1 MGWDGFLLLWCG
13 LWAVVAL
20 VGLGRSLAGVTADQR
35 KVRLTGRI
43 VRVTQ
48 PRHGGSRKGGIAVVV
63 RYRDPVSGEEVTVT
77 NDGERGETITAAWE
91 GREVGVGYPP
101 GRPHAYRFSNAP
113 EQPGRGLGR
122 PALALFLLCA
132 GLVALAA
139 VRWGWP
145 WVLIGVAGPWAVAG
159 IVQLPRAVQEKAA
172 RLGRL
177 AVLEAVPGRV
187 VAVLRDVS
195 VDDDGHTST
204 TITPV
209 LSFTTRGGTAV
220 TAYCPTDLPGQA
232 GAYGRELT
240 VHHDPSDPAV
250 FTLDASAGRRS
261 VERGVRYHVLMIVVL
276 VATTVVGAVLL

>member
-1 MGWDGFLLLWCG
+1 MGWDEILLVWCG

-43 VRVTQ
+43 VRVTE
-48 PRHGGSRKGGIAVVV
+48 PRHGGSRKGGIPVVV
-63 RYRDPVSGEEVTVT
+63 RYRDPVSGEEVEVT
-77 NDGERGETITAAWE
+77 NDGERGEMITVAWE
-91 GREVGVGYPP
+91 GRELGIGYPL
-101 GRPHAYRFSNAP
+101 GRPHAYRFSDAA
-113 EQPGRGLGR
+113 EQPGRGLDR
-122 PALALFLLCA
+122 PAFAFFLVCA

-145 WVLIGVAGPWAVAG
+145 WALIGVAGSWAVAG
-159 IVQLPRAVQEKAA
+159 IVLLPGAVRDKKA

-177 AVLEAVPGRV
+177 AALEAVPGRV

-195 VDDDGHTST
+195 VDEDGDTST

-209 LSFTTRGGTAV
+209 LSFTTRDGTAV
-220 TAYCPTDLPGQA
+220 TAHCRNDLPGPPRT
-232 GAYGRELT
+232 YGLELT

-250 FTLDASAGRRS
+250 FMLDRSAGQRS
-261 VERGVRYHVLMIVVL
+261 AERGVLYHVVMIVVL
-276 VATTVVGAVLL
+276 VATTVAGVVLL